1 MTRIDLQEAG
11 KTAEGTSRT
20 LHASEMRNEISI
32 GLLNAYKNREQYSTK
47 DSIKDFDLVC
57 GVLSIAGR
65 SQILNG
71 GAVTS
76 TDNYVFQLSTLNGH
90 ILRNLVNET
99 SLRGFPYPMRPG
111 KELDVWEK
119 GM

>member
-1 MTRIDLQEAG
+1 MLFPFFSLLLLDSYFLLFLIRILSGPFISFFQQLMTRIDLQEAG

-76 TDNYVFQLSTLNGH
+76 TDIMSFN
-90 ILRNLVNET
+90 
-99 SLRGFPYPMRPG
+99 
-111 KELDVWEK
+111 
-119 GM
+119 